1 MNKSDI
7 RDFIITHLNIQQ
19 LSKEL
24 KKEKQNR
31 KSLEQNLYLEFKRR
45 GLTTFDLDKFRI
57 YLYDE
62 PCPRLMVYRIK
73 N

>member
-7 RDFIITHLNIQQ
+7 QTFIITHLNIQR
-19 LSKEL
+19 LSKEMR
-24 KKEKQNR
+24 KEKEQR
-31 KSLEQNLYLEFKRR
+31 KSLEQNLYLEFKKR
-45 GLTTFDLDKFRI
+45 GLNSFDLEKFRI

-73 N
+73 S